1 MRRLLMLL
9 ILAAASVVST
19 GCYVKQ
25 DASGKWWACETYATP
40 NGPAEGCYEI
50 DNPF

>member
-9 ILAAASVVST
+9 FLAAASVAST

-25 DASGKWWACETYATP
+25 DTNGQWWACETYTTP

-50 DNPF
+50 EAPF